1 MTDFELYR
9 GFIESVCHI
18 YGIDDA
24 IAPLQEGIKVLEEA
38 HKDRTTGGNWFG
50 KTLRDQNNF
59 DRQLHTDSRHD
70 IDPTKTA
77 GITSRRY
84 GFRKPISAGKGGFQ
98 YGLGNDGYGD
108 TGDNTGMDA
117 TARRGIKRFQ
127 NREADKDLQSQLNDM
142 YAPDDIGVPDN
153 TYVAPTA
160 DELAASASVAPQ
172 PTTVADVAE
181 VKQVRDKAS
190 KLANYVSACIST
202 RGLYNGMPTDGSGVT
217 VGASSYPTLAL
228 SNGDAPSMLQKWYDF
243 QTTID
248 EALSKNVD
256 PSLLGKIK
264 LMILRFITF
273 FNTLL
278 AGLKMNTET
287 I

>member
-1 MTDFELYR
+1 MDAPQAAAAISK
-9 GFIESVCHI
+9 GF
-18 YGIDDA
+18 A
-24 IAPLQEGIKVLEEA
+24 MLLEA
-38 HKDRTTGGNWFG
+38 HLDRTTGGNWFG

-59 DRQLHTDSRHD
+59 DRQLQTNSRHD
-70 IDPTKTA
+70 IDSTKTA

-98 YGLGNDGYGD
+98 DGLGNYGYGD
-108 TGDNTGMDA
+108 TGDNTGMGA

-142 YAPDDIGVPDN
+142 YAPDDIGVSEN
-153 TYVAPTA
+153 TYVAPTT
-160 DELAASASVAPQ
+160 DELAASASFAPQ
-172 PTTVADVAE
+172 STTVADVAE
-181 VKQVRDKAS
+181 VKEFRNKAS
-190 KLANYVSACIST
+190 KLANYVSECINT
-202 RGLYNGMPTDGSGVT
+202 RGLYDGMPTDGSGVT
-217 VGASSYPTLAL
+217 VGYPSHPTLAL

-248 EALSKNVD
+248 EALSKNIE

-264 LMILRFITF
+264 LMIIRFINF
-273 FNTLL
+273 FNDLL
-278 AGLKMNTET
+278 AGWKMNTET